1 MARAGDFAPRAFAH
15 PEDSV
20 PEALSITASS
30 FDPALLSLPWSTPLG
45 EWPSSA
51 IVSLPKGLSRH
62 LVRFSSL
69 SGRVIAVKETT
80 EEMARRE
87 YDMLGNLHR
96 LDVPCV
102 ERVAVIA
109 GRWAPPPGGSAQREA
124 MRGERR
130 GENDEGAP
138 LPAALVTAHLKFSL
152 PYRALFTQVL
162 RPDTATRLVDAL
174 AALLVRLHNVGFF
187 WGDVSLS
194 NTLFRR
200 DAGAFA
206 AYLVDAETG
215 ELHEQ
220 GLTPGQREHDL
231 DVARTNIAGE
241 IMDLEAGGRLEGG
254 VDAIAIA
261 DGIVSSYR
269 SLWSAL
275 TDEETFGASESWRL
289 TERVQRLND
298 LGFDIDEM
306 SIQTTADGTKVSIQ
320 PKVVDAGHH
329 QRRLIRLTGLDV
341 EENQARRLLNDLDE
355 FRARISRLGSDEEMV
370 AHEWLTRVFEPVV
383 KAIPYEL
390 RAKLEPAEVFHQV
403 LEHRWY
409 MSQAQGQS
417 VPLAETLTSY
427 IDTVLRH
434 RRDEAQ
440 VMGPP
445 TETVG
450 IPIITAPVPIDDEAD
465 AVDWRDLV

>member
-1 MARAGDFAPRAFAH
+1 MGT
-15 PEDSV
+15 
-20 PEALSITASS
+20 ALSITASEV
-30 FDPALLSLPWSTPLG
+30 DPGLLTLPWSVPLA
-45 EWPSSA
+45 EWPSST

-62 LVRFSSL
+62 LVRFANL
-69 SGRVIAVKETT
+69 SDRVVAVKETT
-80 EEMARRE
+80 AEMARRE
-87 YDMLGNLHR
+87 YEMLGNLHR

-102 ERVAVIA
+102 DRVAVIA
-109 GRWAPPPGGSAQREA
+109 GRKGAA
-124 MRGERR
+124 
-130 GENDEGAP
+130 DED

-174 AALLVRLHNVGFF
+174 AVLLVRLHNVGFF

-215 ELHEQ
+215 ELHEG
-220 GLTPGQREHDL
+220 GLTVGQREHDL
-231 DVARTNIAGE
+231 DVAHTNIAGE
-241 IMDLEAGGRLEGG
+241 IMDLAAGGRLEGG
-254 VDAIAIA
+254 VDAVAVA
-261 DGIVSSYR
+261 DGILSSYH
-269 SLWSAL
+269 SLWAAL
-275 TDEETFGASESWRL
+275 TDQESFSSAESWRL
-289 TERVQRLND
+289 TERVQRLNA
-298 LGFDIDEM
+298 LGFDIGEM
-306 SIQTTADGTKVSIQ
+306 SIQAAPDGTRVSIQ

-355 FRARISRLGSDEEMV
+355 FRARVSRLGADEEMV

-383 KAIPYEL
+383 KAIPYDL

-409 MSQAQGQS
+409 MSQERGSS
-417 VPLAETLTSY
+417 VPLAEALTSY
-427 IDTVLRH
+427 INDVLRH
-434 RRDEAQ
+434 RRDEATI
-440 VMGPP
+440 MGPP
-445 TETVG
+445 TDTLA
-450 IPIITAPVPIDDEAD
+450 IPIIDEDAGIDSDAEAD
-465 AVDWRDLV
+465 AIDWRDLV

>member
-1 MARAGDFAPRAFAH
+1 MSPGGIVA
-15 PEDSV
+15 ES
-20 PEALSITASS
+20 LSITASS
-30 FDPALLSLPWSTPLG
+30 VDPALLALPWSTPLA
-45 EWPSSA
+45 EWPTST
-51 IVSLPKGLSRH
+51 IVFLPKGISRH
-62 LVRFSSL
+62 LVRFASL
-69 SGRVIAVKETT
+69 SGRVVAIKETT

-96 LDVPCV
+96 LDAPCV

-109 GRWAPPPGGSAQREA
+109 GRTDADGQ
-124 MRGERR
+124 
-130 GENDEGAP
+130 P

-215 ELHEQ
+215 ELHEA
-220 GLTPGQREHDL
+220 GLTAGQRAHDL

-254 VDAIAIA
+254 VDALAIA
-261 DGIVSSYR
+261 DGIVESYH
-269 SLWSAL
+269 SLWAAL
-275 TDEETFGASESWRL
+275 TDRESFGADESWRI
-289 TERVQRLND
+289 TERVQRLNA
-298 LGFDIDEM
+298 LGFDIGEM
-306 SIQTTADGTKVSIQ
+306 SITTTDDGTRVAIQ

-329 QRRLIRLTGLDV
+329 QRRLLRLTGLDV

-355 FRARISRLGSDEEMV
+355 FRARISRLGDDEEVV

-383 KAIPYEL
+383 MAIPYDL
-390 RAKLEPAEVFHQV
+390 RAKLEPAEVYHQV

-409 MSQAQGQS
+409 MSQSRGGS
-417 VPLAETLTSY
+417 VPLAEALGSY
-427 IDTVLRH
+427 VDAVLRH
-434 RRDEAQ
+434 RRDEAT

-445 TETVG
+445 TETMSLPVV
-450 IPIITAPVPIDDEAD
+450 TADMPVVDDEGD
-465 AVDWRDLV
+465 TVDWRDLV

>member
-1 MARAGDFAPRAFAH
+1 MS
-15 PEDSV
+15 ES
-20 PEALSITASS
+20 LTITASAV
-30 FDPALLSLPWSTPLG
+30 DPGLLTLPWSTTLG
-45 EWPSSA
+45 EWPSSS
-51 IVSLPKGLSRH
+51 IVYLPKGISRH

-69 SGRVIAVKETT
+69 SGRVVAIKETT
-80 EEMARRE
+80 EQMARRE
-87 YDMLGNLHR
+87 YDLLGSLAR

-102 ERVAVIA
+102 ERMAVIA
-109 GRWAPPPGGSAQREA
+109 GRTDADGRT
-124 MRGERR
+124 
-130 GENDEGAP
+130 

-174 AALLVRLHNVGFF
+174 AVLLVRLHNVGFF

-215 ELHEQ
+215 ELHES
-220 GLTPGQREHDL
+220 GLTAGQREHDL

-254 VDAIAIA
+254 VDALQVA

-269 SLWSAL
+269 SLWAAL
-275 TDEETFGASESWRL
+275 TDQETFSSRESWRI
-289 TERVQRLND
+289 TERVQRLNS
-298 LGFDIDEM
+298 LGFDIGEM
-306 SIQTTADGTKVSIQ
+306 SIQTTADGTRVVIQ

-329 QRRLIRLTGLDV
+329 QRRLLRLTGLDV

-355 FRARISRLGSDEEMV
+355 FRARVSRLGQDEEMV

-383 KAIPYEL
+383 KAIPFDL

-409 MSQAQGQS
+409 MSQARGRS
-417 VPLAETLTSY
+417 VPLAEVLTSY
-427 IDTVLRH
+427 IDDVLRH
-434 RRDEAQ
+434 RRDEAT

-445 TETVG
+445 TETMS
-450 IPIITAPVPIDDEAD
+450 IPIVRSPSDDSGDEPSDD
-465 AVDWRDLV
+465 ALDDDIDWRDRV

>member
-1 MARAGDFAPRAFAH
+1 MPD
-15 PEDSV
+15 
-20 PEALSITASS
+20 ALSITASS
-30 FDPALLSLPWSTPLG
+30 VDPGLLTLPWSTTLAD
-45 EWPSSA
+45 WPSSH
-51 IVSLPKGLSRH
+51 IVYLPKGISRH
-62 LVRFSSL
+62 LVRFANL
-69 SGRVIAVKETT
+69 SGRVVAIKETT
-80 EEMARRE
+80 EAMARRE
-87 YDMLGNLHR
+87 YDMLGNLAR
-96 LDVPCV
+96 LDAPCV

-109 GRWAPPPGGSAQREA
+109 GRTDAA
-124 MRGERR
+124 GE
-130 GENDEGAP
+130 P

-215 ELHEQ
+215 ELHES
-220 GLTPGQREHDL
+220 GLTPGQRAHDL

-261 DGIVSSYR
+261 DGIVSSYH
-269 SLWSAL
+269 SLWAAL
-275 TDEETFGASESWRL
+275 TDKETFRADEAWRL
-289 TERVQRLND
+289 TERVQRLNA
-298 LGFDIDEM
+298 LGFDIGEM
-306 SIQTTADGTKVSIQ
+306 SIEATADGTRVSIQ

-329 QRRLIRLTGLDV
+329 QRRLLRLTGLDV

-355 FRARISRLGSDEEMV
+355 FRARISRFEDEDMA

-383 KAIPYEL
+383 KAIPWDL
-390 RAKLEPAEVFHQV
+390 RAKLEPAEVFHQL

-409 MSQAQGQS
+409 LSQANGKS
-417 VPLAETLTSY
+417 VPLAEALASY
-427 IDTVLRH
+427 IDDVLRH
-434 RRDEAQ
+434 RRDEATL
-440 VMGPP
+440 MGPN
-445 TETVG
+445 TETMSLPV
-450 IPIITAPVPIDDEAD
+450 ITSSSPIIDDED
-465 AVDWRDLV
+465 DEIDWRDLV

>member
-1 MARAGDFAPRAFAH
+1 MVH
-15 PEDSV
+15 S
-20 PEALSITASS
+20 LSITASS
-30 FDPALLSLPWSTPLG
+30 VDAGLLALPWSTPLG
-45 EWPSSA
+45 EWPSDA

-62 LVRFSSL
+62 LVRFASL
-69 SGRVIAVKETT
+69 SGRVVAVKETT
-80 EEMARRE
+80 AEMARRE
-87 YDMLGNLHR
+87 YEMLGSLAR

-102 ERVAVIA
+102 GRVAVID
-109 GRWAPPPGGSAQREA
+109 GRRTPK
-124 MRGERR
+124 GE
-130 GENDEGAP
+130 P
-138 LPAALVTAHLKFSL
+138 LPAALVTAHLRFSL

-215 ELHEQ
+215 ELHEN
-220 GLTPGQREHDL
+220 GLTRGQREHDL

-254 VDAIAIA
+254 VDAVAIA
-261 DGIVSSYR
+261 DGIMSSYR

-275 TDEETFGASESWRL
+275 TETESFSANETWRI
-289 TERVQRLND
+289 TERVQKLNS
-298 LGFDIDEM
+298 LGFDIGEM
-306 SIQTTADGTKVSIQ
+306 SIDETSDGTKVLIQ

-329 QRRLIRLTGLDV
+329 QRRLLRLTGLDV
-341 EENQARRLLNDLDE
+341 EENQARRLLNDMDE
-355 FRARISRLGSDEEMV
+355 FAARVSRLGSDEEMV

-383 KAIPYEL
+383 KAIPWDL

-409 MSQAQGQS
+409 MSQARGRS
-417 VPLAETLTSY
+417 IPIAEVLSSY
-427 IDTVLRH
+427 IDGVLRH
-434 RRDEAQ
+434 RRDEAT

-445 TETVG
+445 TETMAV
-450 IPIITAPVPIDDEAD
+450 PVVTADVPVPDDEAD
-465 AVDWRDLV
+465 EVDWRDLV

>member
-1 MARAGDFAPRAFAH
+1 MSD
-15 PEDSV
+15 
-20 PEALSITASS
+20 ALSITASEV
-30 FDPALLSLPWSTPLG
+30 DPGLLTLPWSVPLA
-45 EWPSSA
+45 EWPSST

-62 LVRFSSL
+62 LVRFANL
-69 SGRVIAVKETT
+69 SGRVVAVKETT
-80 EEMARRE
+80 VEMARRE
-87 YDMLGNLHR
+87 YEMLGNLHR

-102 ERVAVIA
+102 DRVAVIA
-109 GRWAPPPGGSAQREA
+109 GRTDAS
-124 MRGERR
+124 GE
-130 GENDEGAP
+130 P

-174 AALLVRLHNVGFF
+174 AVLLVRLHNVGFF

-215 ELHEQ
+215 ELHEG
-220 GLTPGQREHDL
+220 GLTLGQREHDL

-254 VDAIAIA
+254 VDAIEIA
-261 DGIVSSYR
+261 DGILSSYH
-269 SLWSAL
+269 SLWAAL
-275 TDEETFGASESWRL
+275 TDQESFSSAESWRL
-289 TERVQRLND
+289 TERVQRLNA
-298 LGFDIDEM
+298 LGFDIGEM
-306 SIQTTADGTKVSIQ
+306 SIQAAPDGTRVSIQ

-355 FRARISRLGSDEEMV
+355 FRARVSRLGVDEEMV

-383 KAIPYEL
+383 KAIPYDL

-409 MSQAQGQS
+409 MSQERGSS
-417 VPLAETLTSY
+417 VPLAEALTSY
-427 IDTVLRH
+427 VNNVLRH
-434 RRDEAQ
+434 RRDEATI
-440 VMGPP
+440 MGPP
-445 TETVG
+445 TETLA
-450 IPIITAPVPIDDEAD
+450 IPVIDDDAEIEPDAEAD

>member
-1 MARAGDFAPRAFAH
+1 MR
-15 PEDSV
+15 
-20 PEALSITASS
+20 EALSITASS
-30 FDPALLSLPWSTPLG
+30 VDPGLLSLPWSTTLAD
-45 EWPSSA
+45 WPSSH
-51 IVSLPKGLSRH
+51 IVFLPKGISRH
-62 LVRFSSL
+62 LVRFANL
-69 SGRVIAVKETT
+69 SGRVVAIKETT

-87 YDMLGNLHR
+87 YDMLGNLAR
-96 LDVPCV
+96 LDAPCV

-109 GRWAPPPGGSAQREA
+109 GRKDAAGQV
-124 MRGERR
+124 
-130 GENDEGAP
+130 

-174 AALLVRLHNVGFF
+174 AVLLVRLHNVGFF

-215 ELHEQ
+215 ELHET
-220 GLTPGQREHDL
+220 GLTRGQREHDL

-269 SLWSAL
+269 SLWAAL
-275 TDEETFGASESWRL
+275 TETETFRADEAWRL

-298 LGFDIDEM
+298 LGFDIGEM
-306 SIQTTADGTKVSIQ
+306 SIEQAADGTRVSIQ

-355 FRARISRLGSDEEMV
+355 FRVRVSRRGEDEEMA

-383 KAIPYEL
+383 KAIPWDL
-390 RAKLEPAEVFHQV
+390 RSKLEPAEAFHQV

-409 MSQAQGQS
+409 MSQARGRS
-417 VPLAETLTSY
+417 VPIAEVLTSY
-427 IDTVLRH
+427 IDDVLRH
-434 RRDEAQ
+434 RRDEATL
-440 VMGPP
+440 MSLP
-445 TETVG
+445 TETVSL
-450 IPIITAPVPIDDEAD
+450 PVITANLPVLEDEDDG
-465 AVDWRDLV
+465 VDWRDLV